1 MTLRDRILSV
11 FSDSA
16 FRAPVL
22 KLLSGT
28 GVAFIVAYLAN
39 IVLLRLY
46 PDEFWGVADYIIAW
60 VSILAPVASLRY
72 EDALMLPKDRRQ
84 AAHAFILA
92 IAAVLVS
99 ATLLFTFLALSDSA
113 LAFFEEKKAG
123 RWMLLVPLALMANRF
138 AKISELWLSRQES
151 LWQYFCRPSSPKYLH
166 GKRANRHR
174 PIYAGAWW
182 ADLGFH
188 RWFWTVHIR
197 YVQTSSTDSEGIP
210 RTSTNLEGV

>member
-1 MTLRDRILSV
+1 
-11 FSDSA
+11 
-16 FRAPVL
+16 
-22 KLLSGT
+22 
-28 GVAFIVAYLAN
+28 
-39 IVLLRLY
+39 
-46 PDEFWGVADYIIAW
+46 
-60 VSILAPVASLRY
+60 
-72 EDALMLPKDRRQ
+72 MLPKDRRQ

-123 RWMLLVPLALMANRF
+123 RWMLLVPFSPDGKPVCQDQRAMAVTPRV
-138 AKISELWLSRQES
+138 

-197 YVQTSSTDSEGIP
+197 YVQTRVVLTLRASLEHRPT
-210 RTSTNLEGV
+210 LEGV